1 MEQYMFA
8 ENTVEISDLTHSMIR
23 EYAGHYLGLW
33 WDSVETGEEYALQWS
48 ISEAG
53 LAFEG
58 RLIWS
63 VDQKGQVSFGK
74 EINRHVQN
82 VPVTV
87 EGINALHS
95 LLKEAEGVTNI
106 LLEIVICI

>member
-1 MEQYMFA
+1 MEQYMYA
-8 ENTVEISDLTHSMIR
+8 PDTVEISHLSPEVVR

-33 WDSVETGEEYALQWS
+33 WDSSVTGEEYALQWA

-53 LAFEG
+53 LAFDG

-63 VDQKGQVSFGK
+63 VNPEGEVSFGVD
-74 EINRHVQN
+74 IDRHVQN

-106 LLEIVICI
+106 LMEIVICI

>member
-1 MEQYMFA
+1 MEQYMFVPD
-8 ENTVEISDLTHSMIR
+8 TVEISHLSFEMVR
-23 EYAGHYLGLW
+23 EYEGHYLGLW
-33 WDSVETGEEYALQWS
+33 WDSSVTGEEYALQWA

-53 LAFEG
+53 LAFDG

-74 EINRHVQN
+74 EIDRHVQN